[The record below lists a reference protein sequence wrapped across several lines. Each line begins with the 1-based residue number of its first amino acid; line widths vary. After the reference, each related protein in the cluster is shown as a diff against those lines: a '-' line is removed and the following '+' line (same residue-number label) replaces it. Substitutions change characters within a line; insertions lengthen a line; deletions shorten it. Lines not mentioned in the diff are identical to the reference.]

1 MFWEFQIILVRLF
14 CSRLHFLKGMI
25 TFPLRI
31 DLSLSSSSIGI
42 NGVLIILI
50 NTSRLIPTERVYMT
64 LVHHCAAQKLRT
76 FEIRCT
82 LSLREFINSTTA
94 MY

>member
-1 MFWEFQIILVRLF
+1 MFWGSQIILVKLF
-14 CSRLHFLKGMI
+14 YSLSHFLKGKI
-25 TFPLRI
+25 IFPLRI
-31 DLSLSSSSIGI
+31 DRILNSLSIGI
-42 NGVLIILI
+42 NGVLITLI
-50 NTSRLIPTERVYMT
+50 NTSRLISTERVYMT
-64 LVHHCAAQKLRT
+64 LVHHRAAQKLRT